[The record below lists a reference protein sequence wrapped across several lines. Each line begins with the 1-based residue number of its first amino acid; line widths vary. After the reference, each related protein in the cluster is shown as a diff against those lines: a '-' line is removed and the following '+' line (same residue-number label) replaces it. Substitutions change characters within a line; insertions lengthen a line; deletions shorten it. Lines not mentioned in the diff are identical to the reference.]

1 MITSL
6 SSRSSKSSEDMNY
19 GKKLRNHSGEVMKD
33 AATRK
38 FREDIS
44 HIPERSMEGCL
55 EEVAFNM
62 DLLRE

>member
-38 FREDIS
+38 FRERTYLI
-44 HIPERSMEGCL
+44 
-55 EEVAFNM
+55 F
-62 DLLRE
+62 LREAWKAAWRKWHLTWIF